1 MTDTPTLPGASP
13 ALPLSEVRVLAE
25 AIRAQIA
32 KGVVGQDTTV
42 EHLLVALMARG
53 HVLLEG
59 PPGTAKTFLAQCF
72 ARAVGLD
79 FGRIQFTPDLM
90 PGDILGSNLFNFQTS
105 QFTLTRGP
113 IFCDMLLAD
122 EINRTP
128 PKTQA
133 ALLEAMQERRVTLD
147 GKAHPLPDH
156 FMVVATQNPIESQG
170 VYPLPE
176 AQLDRFLFKLEI
188 PYPTEA
194 EEARIVASYGGHA
207 GPVSPVDV
215 GISACADAGVLAAAA
230 QAVAGVTLAQP
241 VVDYVVRL
249 IRATRDNADLAC
261 GASPRAA
268 VLLANAGRARA
279 ALAGRDYVVP
289 DDIKALAPAVLR
301 HRLLLSPA
309 AEIEGKATQVLVA
322 QLIEQTEAPR

>member
-1 MTDTPTLPGASP
+1 MTATHPLPIA
-13 ALPLSEVRVLAE
+13 EVGKLAE
-25 AIRAQIA
+25 AIRAEIGKA
-32 KGVVGQDTTV
+32 IVGQADTV
-42 EHLLVALMARG
+42 EHLLVALLARG

-72 ARAVGLD
+72 AATLGLD
-79 FGRIQFTPDLM
+79 FGRIQFPPDLM

-113 IFCDMLLAD
+113 IFCDLLLAD

-147 GKAHPLPDH
+147 GTAHPLPSH
-156 FMVVATQNPIESQG
+156 FLVVATQNPIESQG

-176 AQLDRFLFKLEI
+176 AQLDRFLFKLLVA
-188 PYPTEA
+188 YPSV
-194 EEARIVASYGGHA
+194 EEEVRIVSRFGDRSGLPTP
-207 GPVSPVDV
+207 GEL
-215 GISACADAGVLAAAA
+215 GIATVADRATLDAACAALS
-230 QAVAGVTLAQP
+230 Q
-241 VVDYVVRL
+241 VRL
-249 IRATRDNADLAC
+249 AESIIDYIVRLVRATRESADLAC

-268 VLLANAGRARA
+268 VLLAGASRARA
-279 ALAGRDYVVP
+279 ALEGRDYVVP
-289 DDIKALAPAVLR
+289 DDVKALATSLLR

-309 AEIEGKATQVLVA
+309 AEIEGRQVEALVA
-322 QLIEQTEAPR
+322 ELVEQAEAPR